1 VTTREIDVVNLSK
14 LAQKAKGLAD
24 QHGDKIAAAVD
35 KATNVANEKTKGKY
49 ADKLAKV
56 EEAAK
61 KLDKRNPGGPPAA
74 AEDPGNPSPS

>member
-1 VTTREIDVVNLSK
+1 VVNLSK

-56 EEAAK
+56 DEAAK
-61 KLDKRNPGGPPAA
+61 KLDKKRGPGAPDA
-74 AEDPGNPSPS
+74 DPGNPSPS